1 MPAISILAAFPSM
14 ATSNGINKNIL
25 LKKSYEQDDLDAF
38 AGVNIFN
45 NTLDQLILTDSQWL
59 QIKVYT
65 KHAASLPTT
74 ASDFKYEFSIPDDGD
89 IQGFNWL
96 MSCYSELKSSALFWN
111 ETVFENLVKEIRKMA
126 GVCENQAT
134 LMTWIYASIQYLQV
148 CVEREDSEGFENTK
162 LTLIPI
168 LELLHSY
175 AKGRAPSCESIRN
188 QMIDFNNTLSIQS
201 IELDRLESQYSEL
214 LTNYNGDEIKSDI
227 TRLRKEVD
235 DLNIEY
241 TRLVTI
247 AATTP
252 TYAWVPFWGWFI
264 APAIAG
270 VYGAEAVEVNR
281 LREEKLTELRTLETS
296 LTHGAKIF
304 RSWELAKQS
313 ISETNTLIEPA
324 THSLGLLI
332 GEWRIVELKLS
343 NVIESIRKLDSDLD
357 QDNIIAAIL
366 AEFTAKEL
374 EENWSKLTNK
384 CLQFIKSITVETI
397 H

>member
-1 MPAISILAAFPSM
+1 
-14 ATSNGINKNIL
+14 
-25 LKKSYEQDDLDAF
+25 
-38 AGVNIFN
+38 
-45 NTLDQLILTDSQWL
+45 
-59 QIKVYT
+59 
-65 KHAASLPTT
+65 
-74 ASDFKYEFSIPDDGD
+74 
-89 IQGFNWL
+89 
-96 MSCYSELKSSALFWN
+96 
-111 ETVFENLVKEIRKMA
+111 
-126 GVCENQAT
+126 
-134 LMTWIYASIQYLQV
+134 
-148 CVEREDSEGFENTK
+148 
-162 LTLIPI
+162 
-168 LELLHSY
+168 
-175 AKGRAPSCESIRN
+175 
-188 QMIDFNNTLSIQS
+188 SIQS